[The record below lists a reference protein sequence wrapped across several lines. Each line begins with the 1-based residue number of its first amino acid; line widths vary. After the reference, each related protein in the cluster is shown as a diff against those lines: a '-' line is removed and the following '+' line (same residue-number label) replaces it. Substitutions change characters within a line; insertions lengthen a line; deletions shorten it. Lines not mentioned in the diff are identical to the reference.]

1 MIGAV
6 DSFWGHSL
14 VPHELYTEWASKCRA
29 YTGDADTD
37 VQLLYSPVRR
47 AFVYLGLWGLWM
59 DGWVDV
65 HSSIMC
71 VSAVLAGR
79 RGGEDRP
86 ATK

>member
-37 VQLLYSPVRR
+37 VQLLYSPVR
-47 AFVYLGLWGLWM
+47 ALVY
-59 DGWVDV
+59 
-65 HSSIMC
+65 MC
-71 VSAVLAGR
+71 VLVL
-79 RGGEDRP
+79 
-86 ATK
+86 